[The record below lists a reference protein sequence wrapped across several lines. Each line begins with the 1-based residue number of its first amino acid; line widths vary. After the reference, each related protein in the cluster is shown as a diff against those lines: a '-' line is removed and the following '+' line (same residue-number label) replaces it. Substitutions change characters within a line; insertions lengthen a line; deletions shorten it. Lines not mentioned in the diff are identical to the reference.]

1 MLEVLLESLLDTLKA
16 VPILYLVYL
25 FVAFFSHKSL
35 LKASQK
41 NGPLIGAALGQIPQ
55 CGFSS
60 AMADLYSKKHIT
72 IGTLLAVLLA
82 TSDEALPVLL
92 SNPQNILTVL
102 LMVAI
107 KFVFAVIVGYSIDK
121 IFNKKQAAKENV
133 KINVKCNHCGVETA
147 HHENSNEQV
156 LCNNPACVK
165 DMFIHALK
173 HTLIISLYL
182 LIASVAINL
191 LIYFVGL
198 EVISTILVSNS
209 IFQPFLVAVLGLIPS
224 CAVSVTF
231 VELFLS
237 GVLSFGSLIA
247 GLSAGAGLGLVVLF
261 AKNKNIKNNI
271 LILAMLYYFSVL
283 LGMIVNIFEMLIF

>member
-1 MLEVLLESLLDTLKA
+1 M
-16 VPILYLVYL
+16 
-25 FVAFFSHKSL
+25 
-35 LKASQK
+35 
-41 NGPLIGAALGQIPQ
+41 
-55 CGFSS
+55 
-60 AMADLYSKKHIT
+60 
-72 IGTLLAVLLA
+72 
-82 TSDEALPVLL
+82 
-92 SNPQNILTVL
+92 
-102 LMVAI
+102 
-107 KFVFAVIVGYSIDK
+107 
-121 IFNKKQAAKENV
+121 
-133 KINVKCNHCGVETA
+133 
-147 HHENSNEQV
+147 
-156 LCNNPACVK
+156 
-165 DMFIHALK
+165 
-173 HTLIISLYL
+173 IISLYL
-182 LIASVAINL
+182 LIASVDINL